1 MSQQHHKYSPS
12 KFPAWMECACFD
24 GEVID
29 ADDDSHAANQG
40 TAQHDA
46 HAKRII
52 GDQSWDVGLS
62 AAQRSNVEY
71 VSDRVIEIA
80 AMNGYGPNEIKLE
93 NRVTLVDDDFN
104 VRYFGTDDFE
114 IGPIM
119 GDAKYG
125 LERDYF
131 AQFCGY
137 ALAKMQQIAVNRIRF
152 FVVYGM
158 LRRVKW
164 YVIDKETAQR
174 VVDAVFVRILDPHK
188 KPTPCQY
195 CSMCA
200 DKLNCRAYGAKVDAI
215 VPAGAESFDMGALAA
230 LPEAVRIGAQR
241 YILKTYVEPWAK
253 AVEASSVE
261 PIGFKKS
268 KRDGKLFIKDTTQAI
283 EALRKAGV
291 PLKFLQESLTTTTS
305 KLIAAFRQHYSTAT
319 EEQAEKEVMRLL
331 QEANCLGRGESFT
344 VTTKQKDCEAIIRN
358 EIAKV
363 KGLNT

>member
-1 MSQQHHKYSPS
+1 MEHHKYSPS
-12 KFPAWMECACFD
+12 KFPAWMECACFT
-24 GEVID
+24 GETID
-29 ADDDSHAANQG
+29 EDDDSHAANKG
-40 TAQHDA
+40 TLQHEA

-52 GDQSWDVGLS
+52 GDHQWDVGLD
-62 AAQRSNVEY
+62 AAQRRNVEY
-71 VSDRVIEIA
+71 VSDRVLEIA
-80 AMNGYGPNEIKLE
+80 MMNGYGPNEIRLE

-131 AQFCGY
+131 AQLCGY
-137 ALAKMQQIAVNRIRF
+137 ALAKMKKTGTSKVRY

-164 YVIDKETAQR
+164 YVIDQETAQR
-174 VVDAVFVRILDPHK
+174 VVDAVFVRILDPNK

-195 CSMCA
+195 CSMCNN
-200 DKLNCRAYGAKVDAI
+200 KLNCRAYNSKVEALLPVGSAKLDL
-215 VPAGAESFDMGALAA
+215 GDLAA

-241 YILKTYVEPWAK
+241 YILKTYIEPWAE
-253 AVEASSVE
+253 AVEASDVE
-261 PIGFKKS
+261 PVGFKRS
-268 KRDGKLFIKDTTQAI
+268 KKEGRVIVKDIAQAI
-283 EALRKAGV
+283 DALAKAGV
-291 PLKFLQESLTTTTS
+291 PIKFLQEALTTSTS
-305 KLIAAFRQHYSTAT
+305 KLIAAFRQHYQSASY
-319 EEQAEKEVMRLL
+319 EDAEKEVMDLL
-331 QEANCLGRGESFT
+331 SKANCLVRGESYT

-363 KGLNT
+363 KGLK